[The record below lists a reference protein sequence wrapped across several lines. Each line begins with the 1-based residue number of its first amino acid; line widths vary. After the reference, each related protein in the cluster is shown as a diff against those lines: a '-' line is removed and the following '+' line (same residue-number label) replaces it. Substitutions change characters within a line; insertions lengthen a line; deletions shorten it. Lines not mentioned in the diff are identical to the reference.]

1 LTAVRRLWPTF
12 LVFGLLGGRAGAD
25 VLITSVR
32 PETVSVTIYRAPF
45 RGAGAIDADNL
56 AGFALVTERRTVT
69 LPAGPAVV
77 RFEGVAGNILP
88 ESAIIADL
96 PRDVIER
103 NLDADLLSPRT
114 LYDRMLGRRVLVRRT
129 DRATGR
135 TVEQQATIRS
145 SADGAALVEFGHG
158 IEALHCTGLAETIV
172 YPEVPAGLPAKPTL
186 SIRTDSPRPVTAT
199 LTLSYLAG
207 GFDWQA
213 DYVVT
218 KRADGRGADLF
229 AWITLASSD
238 VTSFPDARAMVVAGK
253 VNWAGADRPFGSDDD
268 GHALGL
274 RCYPTGAPRA
284 VPPPPL
290 AQMSVAPAVAAA
302 VPSEE
307 IVVTGVRMA
316 KQEELGDLK
325 LYRFPQRVTVASQG
339 QKQVAFLERKAVS
352 TRTLY
357 VSNVFGDN
365 AEDPALVLQV
375 ANRSTAGLG
384 IPLPAG
390 QIRIFE
396 PVKGRPHLVG
406 TTTTTDKTVGEDIEI
421 RVDAGPAVSVDVDD
435 LPGHDERHKLT
446 VTNANPWPIAFEAR
460 FAAGD
465 DQRLRFRQKLPRRN
479 GRDIWTTKVPA
490 NGTASLVYET
500 VDIS

>member
-1 LTAVRRLWPTF
+1 MIAVRRLWPA
-12 LVFGLLGGRAGAD
+12 LLASALLGGRADAD
-25 VLITSVR
+25 ALITSAR
-32 PETVSVTIYRAPF
+32 PDKVSVTIYRAPL
-45 RGAGAIDADNL
+45 RGTDPIDAEDL

-88 ESAIIADL
+88 ESAIVADL
-96 PRDVIER
+96 PRDVIEK

-129 DRATGR
+129 DRATGK

-172 YPEVPAGLPAKPTL
+172 YPEVPAGLSAKPTL
-186 SIRTDSPRPVTAT
+186 SIRTDSPRPLTAT

-218 KRADGRGADLF
+218 MRPDGRSADMF

-238 VTSFPDARAMVVAGK
+238 VTSFPGAHAMVVAGK
-253 VNWAGADRPFGSDDD
+253 VNHDGSDRSFGTDD
-268 GHALGL
+268 EDHALRL
-274 RCYPTGAPRA
+274 RCYPTGAPRPL
-284 VPPPPL
+284 PPPP
-290 AQMSVAPAVAAA
+290 AQVA
-302 VPSEE
+302 VPAPIASEALYRD
-307 IVVTGVRMA
+307 IVVTGTRKA
-316 KQEELGDLK
+316 KQEDLGDLK
-325 LYRFPQRVTVASQG
+325 LYRFPQPVTVASKA
-339 QKQVAFLERKAVS
+339 QKQVAFLEREAVPM
-352 TRTLY
+352 RTLY
-357 VSNVFGDN
+357 VSDIFGDD

-375 ANRSTAGLG
+375 ANRATSRLG

-390 QIRIFE
+390 QVRIFE
-396 PVKGRPHLVG
+396 PVKGRPILVG
-406 TTTTTDKTVGEDIEI
+406 STSVADKAVGEDVEM
-421 RVDAGPAVSVDVDD
+421 RVDAGPSVSVDVDD
-435 LPGHDERHKLT
+435 LPGRGERHRLT

-460 FAAGD
+460 FAARD

-479 GRDIWTTKVPA
+479 GRDVWSTSVPA
-490 NGTASLVYET
+490 NGTATFVYET